1 MLRVGL
7 NRARPGMVLGMP
19 VFHPRLSGHVLLRPG
34 FELDAVTV
42 GRLREMQVEHVWIR
56 YPALAD
62 VLRYVS
68 PEIAYEHAALAS
80 MVGRAM
86 DRARDP
92 EHAELDFVSYAQAV
106 HCLVDKLHEHR
117 EAGLLI
123 HDLVM
128 GESTLALHSGNVGF
142 LAVLMGLK
150 LEHYL
155 VEERKKVSTVRARK
169 VENLGVGALL
179 HDVGM
184 VRIPRSAVER
194 FECAGDESDP
204 AWRRHVEHGFAMVRG
219 RVEPSAA
226 ACVLHHHQRYDGT
239 GFPASAGST
248 QARRPPRGSEI
259 HIFARITAVADLY
272 DRLRNPPGTRGEEAR
287 RVPAVRVLRAMVH
300 EARRRR
306 IDPVVLKALLQCVPA
321 YAPGTFVRLNNGQQ
335 AVVLSFDPLDP
346 CRPCVR
352 QIRHTSIGAEICD
365 EWLGEVYDLRD
376 CPRLKVVESE
386 GQNVSGD
393 EFRALTPDEFD
404 LRYTFPPEIPPARTR
419 SGYAA

>member
-34 FELDAVTV
+34 FELDSATLA
-42 GRLREMQVEHVWIR
+42 RLREMEIGHIWIR
-56 YPALAD
+56 FPALAD
-62 VLRYVS
+62 VLRYVN

-92 EHAELDFVSYAQAV
+92 IHAELDFVSYAQAV
-106 HCLVDKLHEHR
+106 HCLVTKLHEHR
-117 EAGLLI
+117 EAGVLI

-128 GESTLALHSGNVGF
+128 GESALALHSGNVGF

-150 LEHYL
+150 LEQYL
-155 VEERKKVSTVRARK
+155 VEQRRKVSAARARN

-184 VRIPRSAVER
+184 IRVPRSVVER
-194 FECAGDESDP
+194 FECSGDETDP

-219 RVEPSAA
+219 AIEPSAA

-239 GFPASAGST
+239 GFPASAGT
-248 QARRPPRGSEI
+248 AMARRPPMGGEI
-259 HIFARITAVADLY
+259 HIFARITGVADLY
-272 DRLRNPPGTRGEEAR
+272 DRLRNPPCARGQEQR
-287 RVPAVRVLRAMVH
+287 RVPVVRVLRALVH

-306 IDPVVLKALLQCVPA
+306 IDPVVLKALLACVPA
-321 YAPGTFVRLNNGQQ
+321 YAPGTIVRLNNGQQ
-335 AVVLSFDPLDP
+335 AVVTGFDPLEP

-352 QIRHTSIGAEICD
+352 QIRHMIPGAELCE

-376 CPRLKVVESE
+376 CPRLKVVEAE
-386 GQNVSGD
+386 GQNVSAD

-404 LRYTFPPEIPPARTR
+404 LRFTFPPEIPASRAR
-419 SGYAA
+419 SGQAA